1 MHTDNIHERTEA
13 SVSYGQVI
21 NEVLDST
28 KDVIRSEMNLF
39 SSEFKSFLPSFTKHA
54 SQAAIFGAVLAL
66 SVLPFL
72 AFLVIGLGEL
82 LDGRYWLS
90 SLIVSIVCAVVGFP
104 LCKSAL
110 AKIAAEDFKFTQ
122 TKESLTQALRTTK
135 EKVEIV
141 KHAAQRQGDHYDKN
155 TFN

>member
-1 MHTDNIHERTEA
+1 MRTDNFQKPGET
-13 SVSYGQVI
+13 STSYGEII

-28 KDVIRSEMNLF
+28 KDVIRSEINLF
-39 SSEFKSFLPSFTKHA
+39 ASEFKSFLPNFKKHI

-90 SLIVSIVCAVVGFP
+90 SLIVSVVCAAFGFP

-110 AKIAAEDFKFTQ
+110 AKIALEDFKFTQ
-122 TKESLTQALRTTK
+122 TKESLNEALKTTK
-135 EKVEIV
+135 EKVEVV
-141 KHAAQRQGDHYDKN
+141 KHAAQRQGDRHDQNAYN
-155 TFN
+155 

>member
-1 MHTDNIHERTEA
+1 MRTDNFQQTAET
-13 SVSYGQVI
+13 STSYGEVI

-39 SSEFKSFLPSFTKHA
+39 ASEFKSFLPSFTKHA

-90 SLIVSIVCAVVGFP
+90 SLIVSIVCAAIGFP

-122 TKESLTQALRTTK
+122 TKESIAEALRTTK

-141 KHAAQRQGDHYDKN
+141 KHATQRQGERHDQN
-155 TFN
+155 AFN